1 MTCGTMHCVKICV
14 GMVCQTAH
22 SWVMFSKDLY
32 LVHDTRCQQH
42 SGLEIE
48 CIWWKWLGCLITK
61 DAQCRGRL
69 HSPSLRS
76 RQVEHLTRIAHPRY
90 ILNTLP
96 FTTAVYVI
104 SLQGNRCSQ
113 TIITTTKC
121 WLKKHFFF
129 FFSEY
134 CPEWKIPRTEQTTT
148 LSCNYHH
155 SAINDTTQR
164 APFTRQIKC
173 NSFLLPHHFI
183 TCKQFFIL
191 ESITVVD
198 EKQGKSKGKLC
209 FDLKMPNWKYDR
221 RM

>member
-129 FFSEY
+129 SFQNTAQNERFLAQN
-134 CPEWKIPRTEQTTT
+134 RLQH
-148 LSCNYHH
+148 LA
-155 SAINDTTQR
+155 AIT
-164 APFTRQIKC
+164 
-173 NSFLLPHHFI
+173 
-183 TCKQFFIL
+183 
-191 ESITVVD
+191 ITVLLMTLPRELRSQD
-198 EKQGKSKGKLC
+198 KSNVTASCYHIISSHANNSSYSRASL
-209 FDLKMPNWKYDR
+209 
-221 RM
+221 